1 MKRISFLL
9 LFCLAMLTASP
20 QIVSRNYRNKP
31 LTKVLI
37 DLRKSTS
44 QYKIAFIHNDLE
56 DYKVTKRIDRLT
68 IPEAIHECIG
78 FYPISMKVEGDSL
91 VFVEAMLKTELKL
104 IGRIIDKGKRP
115 IAYANITLLNVGDS
129 ATISSGVSNENG

>member
-1 MKRISFLL
+1 MKRITVLL
-9 LFCLAMLTASP
+9 LSCLAVLTASP
-20 QIVSRNYRNKP
+20 QTVSRDYKSKP
-31 LTKVLI
+31 LAKVLI

-44 QYKIAFIHNDLE
+44 QYKIAFIHNELE

-68 IPEAIHECIG
+68 IPEAISECIG

-104 IGRIIDKGKRP
+104 TTSPCSTWATRP
-115 IAYANITLLNVGDS
+115 PS
-129 ATISSGVSNENG
+129 AAA

>member
-1 MKRISFLL
+1 MKRITVLL
-9 LFCLAMLTASP
+9 LSCLAVLTASP
-20 QIVSRNYRNKP
+20 QTVSRNYKNKP

-44 QYKIAFIHNDLE
+44 RYKIAFIHNDLE

-78 FYPISMKVEGDSL
+78 FYPIRS
-91 VFVEAMLKTELKL
+91 
-104 IGRIIDKGKRP
+104 R
-115 IAYANITLLNVGDS
+115 
-129 ATISSGVSNENG
+129 ATALSS